1 VTIIICALVI
11 GVCISIIII
20 LHRQNVQIKIAS
32 QQVVGNLN
40 QQLEEEKLRFE
51 QNWNANKALITKELQ
66 KEIEILT
73 QQLLQE
79 KAHYGKGLNL
89 QKALITDLQTQFEKK
104 ESRLQKQI
112 EKLNQQL
119 LQERVHWEQ
128 NLNDSKSL
136 ITNDLQKKFEQKEAA
151 FQTQVENLNQQLLQ
165 ERAHAE
171 QNLNDSK
178 SLITNDLQK
187 KFEQKE
193 AAFQFQIERLN
204 QENQQLAQE
213 LVFQFQIENLNQQ
226 RIQKNMRLEQDLNT
240 AKIEYEQ
247 KKERLKQE
255 KELLSQP
262 VQTAMDSNIAIFENL
277 MHVATADGQLTP
289 NEKAL
294 LQEKAIELG
303 LNYDHYEDK
312 MNELL
317 AANVKETNLIDKEK
331 EKGLDFEKYVV
342 QKFSK
347 QYFKILD
354 WAGDKYVEGRYA
366 QTTLEPDLKLQF
378 KYKNIRV
385 DFAVECKYRSSFYKN
400 GIAWATENQL
410 KNFQNFSAQKK
421 QPVFIIIGV
430 GGIASAP
437 EELYLV
443 RLSDIYSTFLE
454 KSTLNSF
461 KKANFKENNIFFDY
475 ETYLLK

>member
-119 LQERVHWEQ
+119 LQER
-128 NLNDSKSL
+128 
-136 ITNDLQKKFEQKEAA
+136 
-151 FQTQVENLNQQLLQ
+151 
-165 ERAHAE
+165 AHAE

-193 AAFQFQIERLN
+193 AAFQFQIESLN
-204 QENQQLAQE
+204 QENLQLAQE